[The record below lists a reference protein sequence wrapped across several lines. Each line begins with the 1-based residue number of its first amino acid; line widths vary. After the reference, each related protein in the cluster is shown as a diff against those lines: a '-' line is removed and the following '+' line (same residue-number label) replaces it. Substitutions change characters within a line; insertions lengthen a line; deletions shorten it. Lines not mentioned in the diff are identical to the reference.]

1 MKKNFTLLLL
11 LLIVF
16 GLKAQQFVST
26 EPQKRN
32 VLIEE
37 FTGINCSNCPSG
49 HLIANQITS
58 AYPNR
63 AWSVNIHSGSYAPT
77 YYPNFNTDDGEA
89 ISNGFN
95 ISSWPKGVVNRSTAE
110 GLSRTE
116 WGSHAGVQF
125 EQNAECNVAGQV
137 FIDKDS
143 RTALITVE
151 VYYTANSSSNTNYI
165 NVIMLQD
172 NIMGPQSGGSANP
185 DQYVNGQYRHMHAF
199 RDAITPTWGEAIS
212 PTTAGTL
219 ITKTYN
225 YNIPYSIGSPNGIT
239 VDIDDIY
246 FVAFVTEKY
255 QGVPTRPILNVNKLI
270 SSEGSN
276 QEVYP
281 YISDV
286 VVPTSFCSN
295 DKELKVTLTN
305 GGMGTLSSLDFQ
317 IYVDNN
323 LIKTH
328 EWEGSIESHH
338 VSNID
343 IPLQIQAGEHEIM
356 VKIVEANGLPFDAS
370 KTISLTVD
378 EWSTMT
384 TNSEEENI
392 TIEIMQD
399 KYGNQTTWELIA
411 SDNSVIASGGP
422 YNFLSGSSATELHQ
436 ENVSVP
442 AGECVKFVI
451 RDDGGNGICCQFG
464 EGYYRILD
472 SRNNIIVDGS
482 GDFGSEASE
491 LVSIVYAEAETNITE
506 ASICEGE
513 SYTENGFNIINPE
526 VGYLEEQYTDENG
539 VLQILKLTVV
549 ANPEV
554 TIEGNTNIYIGESVI
569 LTASGADSYLW
580 STGETA
586 AIITV
591 SPEETTTYSVVGT
604 KDGCEGTAEVTV
616 NVTVGVEEVNFVG
629 AKIYP
634 NPTEGE
640 LKIECKEMQEIIVY
654 KPTGQ
659 IIEQI
664 VIDAN
669 EQTLNIGNYETGIYF
684 VKIVAENGICINKI
698 IKK

>member
-270 SSEGSN
+270 SFEGSN

-295 DKELKVTLTN
+295 DKELNVTLTN

-384 TNSEEENI
+384 TNTEEENI

-654 KPTGQ
+654 KPNGQ